1 MMDSFHIHEDK
12 FDDAFMVSTNIPE
25 FDDPYEISE
34 YSKRLNSIVHLIL
47 TAYDDHIPIAF
58 KIGYDR
64 YSDGS
69 FYSWMG
75 GVLPNYRRKGIANNL
90 ADHQE
95 TWARKKGYKNIKL
108 QTRSKHNAMLALA
121 INRGFQI
128 TNRNEKT
135 SNSNTHIWMSKPI

>member
-1 MMDSFHIHEDK
+1 MESFHIHEGK
-12 FDDAFMVSTNIPE
+12 LDDAVMVSANVPE

-34 YSKRLNSIVHLIL
+34 YSKRLNSTVHLIL

-58 KIGYDR
+58 KIGYHR
-64 YSDGS
+64 HSDGS

-95 TWARKKGYKNIKL
+95 AWAKKKGYNSIKL

>member
-1 MMDSFHIHEDK
+1 MMDNFHIHEDK
-12 FDDAFMVSTNIPE
+12 IDDAFMVSTNIPE
-25 FDDPYEISE
+25 FDEPYEISE
-34 YSKRLNSIVHLIL
+34 YSKRLNSTVHLIL
-47 TAYDDHIPIAF
+47 TAYNDHIPIAF
-58 KIGYDR
+58 KIGYHR

-69 FYSWMG
+69 FYSCMG

-128 TNRNEKT
+128 TNKNEKT

>member
-1 MMDSFHIHEDK
+1 
-12 FDDAFMVSTNIPE
+12 MVSTNIPE

-34 YSKRLNSIVHLIL
+34 YSKRLNSTVHLIL
-47 TAYDDHIPIAF
+47 TAYDDHNPIAF
-58 KIGYDR
+58 KIGYHR
-64 YSDGS
+64 HSDGS

-95 TWARKKGYKNIKL
+95 AWAKKKSYNSIKV
-108 QTRSKHNAMLALA
+108 QTRSKHNAMLTLL

-128 TNRNEKT
+128 TNRNEKI
-135 SNSNTHIWMSKPI
+135 SNSNTHIWMSKPL